1 MSKKLSDKTIEL
13 YKKNLNRLLDANL
26 DLNDTDA
33 VIEWI
38 NTVKSKT
45 GKLFSDSSKKNFL
58 SAIINKV
65 GDVEAYKKE
74 QNRLNEILFNK
85 YEKDGTLNLEK
96 KKEKEENFKLQ
107 DYENIINT
115 IVKFPEQ
122 QSVKRITI
130 ENKRITRRNKKY
142 GLMEDVINF
151 KKNNSNSDIIIYV
164 LFRMFYMYNF
174 RNEIGSL
181 KIEYLQKLN
190 RENENVIYI
199 DNKFNIKIIRKIYKT
214 KNKYGT
220 IITDVIDDKLQI
232 AILSLAFK
240 GDTNLTKNEYLFGGD
255 LDTKRISGIVRNAG
269 LVHIKYA
276 IYPTDIVKLSNSKFT
291 DAVKEMIEKS
301 KNRGHSLAIHS
312 KVYVPR

>member
-1 MSKKLSDKTIEL
+1 MSKQLSEKTIEL
-13 YKKNLNRLLDANL
+13 YKKNINRLLEANL
-26 DLNDTDA
+26 DLNDTEA
-33 VIEWI
+33 VIKWI
-38 NTVKSKT
+38 NTVKNKN

-74 QNRLNEILFNK
+74 QNRLNEILFGK
-85 YEKDGTLNLEK
+85 YEKDGTLNLDK
-96 KKEKEENFKLQ
+96 KKEKEANFKLEN
-107 DYENIINT
+107 YENIINT

-122 QSVKRITI
+122 QSVKGITI
-130 ENKRITRRNKKY
+130 EGKRITKKNKKY
-142 GLMEDVINF
+142 SLIEDVINF
-151 KKNNSNSDIIIYV
+151 KKNNSNNNIIIYV

-174 RNEIGSL
+174 RNEVGSL

-220 IITDVIDDKLQI
+220 IVTDVMDDKLQI
-232 AILSLAFK
+232 AILSLAFS
-240 GDTNLTKNEYLFGGD
+240 GDTNLTKNEYLFGAD
-255 LDTKRISGIVRNAG
+255 LDTKRISGIVRNVG
-269 LVHIKYA
+269 LVHIKYP

-291 DAVKEMIEKS
+291 TSVKEMIEKS
-301 KNRGHSLAIHS
+301 KNRGHSLAIHT

>member
-1 MSKKLSDKTIEL
+1 MTKQLSEKTIEL
-13 YKKNLNRLLDANL
+13 YKKQINRLLDADL
-26 DLNDTDA
+26 DLNDTEA
-33 VIEWI
+33 VIKWI

-45 GKLFSDSSKKNFL
+45 GKLFSDSSKRNFL
-58 SAIINKV
+58 NAIINKV
-65 GDVEAYKKE
+65 GDVEAYKLEEERINK
-74 QNRLNEILFNK
+74 ILFGK
-85 YEKDGTLNLEK
+85 YEKDGTLNLDK
-96 KKEKEENFKLQ
+96 KKEKEENFKLEH
-107 DYENIINT
+107 YENIINT
-115 IVKFPEQ
+115 IVKFPEK
-122 QSVKRITI
+122 QSVKSITI
-130 ENKRITRRNKKY
+130 NGKRITRRNKKF

-174 RNEIGSL
+174 RNEVGSL

-190 RENENVIYI
+190 KQGENVIYI
-199 DNKFNIKIIRKIYKT
+199 DNKFNIKIIRKMYKT
-214 KNKYGT
+214 KDKYGT
-220 IITDVIDDKLQI
+220 IVTDVVDDKLQI
-232 AILSLAFK
+232 AMLALSFK
-240 GDTNLTKNEYLFGGD
+240 GDTNLTTNEYLFGGD

-269 LVHIKYA
+269 RVHIKYA